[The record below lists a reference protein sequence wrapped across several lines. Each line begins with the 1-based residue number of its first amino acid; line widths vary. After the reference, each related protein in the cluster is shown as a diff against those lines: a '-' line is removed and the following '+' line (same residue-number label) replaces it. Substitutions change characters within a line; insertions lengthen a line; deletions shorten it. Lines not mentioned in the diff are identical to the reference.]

1 MNKSTHTMLEAL
13 AHDEM
18 DNFAE
23 TFDIALKEK
32 ASFYLNNISKTVA
45 KNLFFEDKIDEEY
58 GRTGINTGVYKF
70 NDEDDA
76 QKFFESALNTGITKK
91 DMNVQGSSV
100 HVGDI
105 ADADMEESLYE
116 LAKQMNATFTEE
128 NNSFV
133 SIINSV
139 LSEGNDIIVSIG
151 DDSRIKLTPG
161 IVTNITNLHDSL
173 NFENQTVL
181 RNMIFESK
189 SSFDR
194 ISNFAKEYSKG
205 I

>member
-1 MNKSTHTMLEAL
+1 MLEAL

-18 DNFAE
+18 DSFAE

-32 ASFYLNNISKTVA
+32 ASFYLNNVSKTVA
-45 KNLFFEDKIDEEY
+45 KNLFFEDKIDEDY

-151 DDSRIKLTPG
+151 DDSRVKLTPG
-161 IVTNITNLHDSL
+161 IVNNITNLHDSL

-189 SSFDR
+189 YSFDR
-194 ISNFAKEYSKG
+194 ISNFAKEYSRG